1 MDTLLMAIGGFSIGG
16 YSIGG
21 YSIGGYSIGGY
32 SIGGYSIGGYFSNGY
47 WWCEELLHT
56 FTTKIC
62 THNKN
67 PVGSGTTM

>member
-1 MDTLLMAIGGFSIGG
+1 MDTLLMA
-16 YSIGG
+16 
-21 YSIGGYSIGGY
+21 IGGY

>member
-1 MDTLLMAIGGFSIGG
+1 MIEKINYYDENPLDYECEAVNRMPCCILKDVMHGKEETKCVHVVGHI
-16 YSIGG
+16 
-21 YSIGGYSIGGY
+21 
-32 SIGGYSIGGYFSNGY
+32 
-47 WWCEELLHT
+47 CEELLHT

>member
-1 MDTLLMAIGGFSIGG
+1 MSAKINSDICLRLLDKYKRNSVREVGMRAPCENDNFEGAS
-16 YSIGG
+16 
-21 YSIGGYSIGGY
+21 
-32 SIGGYSIGGYFSNGY
+32 
-47 WWCEELLHT
+47 CEELLHT